1 MAGRMALMIGQ
12 RPTDLL
18 GLRGPDIKRF
28 LLDAMIISEVLSE
41 LSREDKARST
51 KQLVLSKRSGWRPP
65 RRMGR
70 WAS

>member
-1 MAGRMALMIGQ
+1 MALMIGQ